1 MKRILCALM
10 TVMLLLPF
18 CAAAAEETA
27 GDGYTPVRG
36 TAALYFENGGEGREV
51 RIGDSVFYAADEDT
65 PMVSVNMTVSG
76 VDTANGELR
85 VNGSFV
91 GNIKNGSVSYDVP
104 RSSLENGDNVFEI
117 LPSAGSGAVFDPS
130 RVYGTYNLDDIVI
143 ESFSVLPAGG
153 AAVETETVLLMPKV
167 GEAGV
172 TRENSDKSSGISVGD
187 GWNAATGLGRQH
199 CGRSGGGG
207 VRRLSGGRSRRGG
220 ISYRH
225 DTSPGRRDNG
235 GAL

>member
-51 RIGDSVFYAADEDT
+51 RIGDSVFYAADGDT

-85 VNGSFV
+85 VNG
-91 GNIKNGSVSYDVP
+91 K
-104 RSSLENGDNVFEI
+104 
-117 LPSAGSGAVFDPS
+117 SAGVKLTAPYRFD
-130 RVYGTYNLDDIVI
+130 V
-143 ESFSVLPAGG
+143 
-153 AAVETETVLLMPKV
+153 
-167 GEAGV
+167 
-172 TRENSDKSSGISVGD
+172 
-187 GWNAATGLGRQH
+187 TGLVRDGENLIEAEIYNTLYNHYLTIPTGYNSNIQ
-199 CGRSGGGG
+199 RSGLIGD
-207 VRRLSGGRSRRGG
+207 VKLIYTNRS
-220 ISYRH
+220 
-225 DTSPGRRDNG
+225 
-235 GAL
+235 

>member
-27 GDGYTPVRG
+27 GGGYTPVRG

-51 RIGDSVFYAADEDT
+51 RIGDSVFYAADGDT

-91 GNIKNGSVSYDVP
+91 GNLKNGSVSYDVP
-104 RSSLENGDNVFEI
+104 RSLLENGDNVFEI
-117 LPSAGSGAVFDPS
+117 LPSAGSGAAF
-130 RVYGTYNLDDIVI
+130 T
-143 ESFSVLPAGG
+143 
-153 AAVETETVLLMPKV
+153 
-167 GEAGV
+167 
-172 TRENSDKSSGISVGD
+172 SS
-187 GWNAATGLGRQH
+187 T
-199 CGRSGGGG
+199 
-207 VRRLSGGRSRRGG
+207 
-220 ISYRH
+220 
-225 DTSPGRRDNG
+225 
-235 GAL
+235 